1 MKNTRTSINWPLALM
16 GIFTLADLF
25 YSLICIFRILGM
37 EENPSEKTNVR
48 LLAMAAVTAVL
59 YGAAYICYLIYRSQK
74 KPEVSNPAVA
84 AFPFLWSLL
93 LLCEGVK
100 GNTRTFFSVLFIAS
114 FCLLIFGSGA
124 LYRKNAEIRD
134 EKLKK
139 DTKGFQ
145 KDLDGRKSAVSLS
158 FMDYDWKLEDIS
170 RRIKDR
176 NMVAV
181 TQEMEELVVS
191 IFRDREEFPE
201 KRAVI
206 QKFASYYLPASVKL
220 LNRYEELEN
229 EPRRTKEQ
237 EEWMGRIQSSVS
249 AVRDSLKAVWTSMK
263 GPKDLDLSAEMTV
276 LENKLSGDGLLCD
289 FQSAGLKTENTA
301 L

>member
-1 MKNTRTSINWPLALM
+1 M
-16 GIFTLADLF
+16 
-25 YSLICIFRILGM
+25 
-37 EENPSEKTNVR
+37 
-48 LLAMAAVTAVL
+48 
-59 YGAAYICYLIYRSQK
+59 
-74 KPEVSNPAVA
+74 
-84 AFPFLWSLL
+84 
-93 LLCEGVK
+93 
-100 GNTRTFFSVLFIAS
+100 
-114 FCLLIFGSGA
+114 
-124 LYRKNAEIRD
+124 
-134 EKLKK
+134 
-139 DTKGFQ
+139 
-145 KDLDGRKSAVSLS
+145 
-158 FMDYDWKLEDIS
+158 
-170 RRIKDR
+170 
-176 NMVAV
+176 
-181 TQEMEELVVS
+181 VVS

-289 FQSAGLKTENTA
+289 FQSAGLKKENTA